1 MPARELRLR
10 AGALGFSM
18 KARERSEKIQI
29 WILERGEW
37 ERPWRWEGDPSL
49 KKVLRFPGKYG
60 RQMRDC

>member
-1 MPARELRLR
+1 
-10 AGALGFSM
+10 M